1 MAAWPTTTLLLYYN
15 NTARITMIV
24 LNNKFK
30 QSFIFYLLTL
40 ISRTLSKYL
49 VRNKYMIKKII
60 IIIN

>member
-40 ISRTLSKYL
+40 ISRTLS
-49 VRNKYMIKKII
+49 I
-60 IIIN
+60 